1 MKDTGLLRTC
11 MRGEGLGRTHA
22 PASERKDL
30 DERTLLRQSDY
41 PVSEDQ
47 RDIDEG
53 FVAEYVKPFRYNTL
67 LVASPTL
74 SPAALAR
81 ALYDDDKI
89 KPSSLGDDLNSRR

>member
-22 PASERKDL
+22 RASKR
-30 DERTLLRQSDY
+30 Y
-41 PVSEDQ
+41 PLSEHQ

-53 FVAEYVKPFRYNTL
+53 FVAEYVKPFRYTTL
-67 LVASPTL
+67 LVSSPTL